1 VRLTLYIA
9 ACVVGLVL
17 ALLGADPLI
26 GVLVVA
32 IVLYPLATGVIIR
45 ADSRARD
52 RSAPALLPALLAG
65 LTGTLLVF
73 ILIRLAIAAPDWVDP
88 LSADCEGPST
98 GTQQIAT
105 WFAAVVFVLSAIPEA
120 VTVVAVGRRLRSTS
134 TLELP
139 VSLGFFPIAVA
150 FSGLALIIV
159 SFATT
164 C

>member
-1 VRLTLYIA
+1 MRLAVYIA
-9 ACVVGLVL
+9 ACVAGLVL

-26 GVLVVA
+26 GILVVA
-32 IVLYPLATGVIIR
+32 IILYPLATGVIIR
-45 ADSRARD
+45 ADAGSREPGT
-52 RSAPALLPALLAG
+52 PALLPALLAG
-65 LTGTLLVF
+65 LAGTLLVV

-88 LSADCEGPST
+88 LSADCGGPST
-98 GTQQIAT
+98 GTQQLAT

-120 VTVVAVGRRLRSTS
+120 VTVVGVGRRLRSTS
-134 TLELP
+134 APDLP